1 MNQERNLCLLLI
13 TLHYQGWTKLR
24 QWQTQSGW
32 RVTWRNNLEKHAGNF
47 TVKRWS
53 PWRQEPITC
62 ENPPIQF
69 DLVPIPKIS
78 GWLFSCPWCLSRKS
92 PGFAFYCFLL
102 QVKVGILIFIQN
114 EICSYLTIFGFA
126 VALQSC
132 GKMVKKG
139 WHIYPPKLEKMLSLN
154 ELCFN
159 LFYATNVGYRNVHV
173 QYCSQSVL
181 RQ

>member
-92 PGFAFYCFLL
+92 PGFAFYCIIL

-114 EICSYLTIFGFA
+114 EICLLCLDSLWLCRV
-126 VALQSC
+126 VAKWS
-132 GKMVKKG
+132 KKAG
-139 WHIYPPKLEKMLSLN
+139 TYIHPNWKRCWH
-154 ELCFN
+154 
-159 LFYATNVGYRNVHV
+159 
-173 QYCSQSVL
+173 
-181 RQ
+181 